1 MDVNYF
7 PSLPPVSLDVV
18 WLMTSRFALSHL
30 APHDKSVNFTHARH
44 RRFDKALTSDPIA
57 SLCCFCLPTLDC
69 HYCDGQVASV
79 QSWRC
84 REGPKHTKK
93 AEDKKKE
100 AFIDFFF
107 IAESVSAA
115 YIRRNYLP
123 PREVTLTR
131 LRNGT

>member
-1 MDVNYF
+1 M
-7 PSLPPVSLDVV
+7 
-18 WLMTSRFALSHL
+18 SRIAFFHFALSHL

-100 AFIDFFF
+100 AFIEFFF

-131 LRNGT
+131 LRDGT